1 MEKRQVATL
10 LRPKGYAGSS
20 PVRSAVGK
28 YIHEETLYGL
38 LHVKRAGT
46 IRNLSMV
53 GRIAVNDLI
62 GVRIPVPELG

>member
-38 LHVKRAGT
+38 LHVKRSASLPT
-46 IRNLSMV
+46 DVIT
-53 GRIAVNDLI
+53 GRHN
-62 GVRIPVPELG
+62 PESFNGRKDRC